1 MPRTCPSCWQRGDR
15 RALEVCA
22 EAACYRLMI
31 TDSGVSPSAST
42 LLAVDLSDFAWVLLA
57 LVPGAMLILKDKA
70 REWDGERVAQHLA
83 SYRARGLLQKAGFV
97 VVLIAVF
104 ALGWWLTTQ
113 SAARTLDR
121 AMQEHAEA
129 FRLSRDRRDP
139 RTKPQMAAVTAL
151 REAESRY
158 EKDFALGLGVGLA
171 ADVLLLAGV
180 VLWQRLRW
188 QQPTSPPQSG
198 DVVP

>member
-1 MPRTCPSCWQRGDR
+1 M
-15 RALEVCA
+15 L
-22 EAACYRLMI
+22 
-31 TDSGVSPSAST
+31 
-42 LLAVDLSDFAWVLLA
+42 LLADGSDLMCLTA
-57 LVPGAMLILKDKA
+57 LIPVGLLILIHRA
-70 REWDGERVAQHLA
+70 REWDGEWITHRLAWITHRLA

-113 SAARTLDR
+113 SASRTLDR
-121 AMQEHAEA
+121 AMQEHAAA
-129 FRLSRDRRDP
+129 FGFSRDRRDP